1 MARSRRPNPFCIS
14 LHAAPHRLVRSFQ
27 TRRLRHLRAERG
39 TRPAAFQNLA
49 HRPARSDLPLCLR
62 RLALALAHG
71 ILRRDRNRSTGLS
84 GQCRRLGER
93 RHEERRR
100 RCGVDARGDD
110 RRQPAP
116 ARPPALYPQLQTH
129 AAGRTRQPQPRRSAR
144 TILPFE
150 KGSVRRGMG
159 QPHRTNR
166 HHLLHADRHR
176 QHPALRA
183 SGHAAARETARRC
196 RSAALTATSGR
207 QFRRGL

>member
-1 MARSRRPNPFCIS
+1 MLAHRTFAHDTRRTALPYGLAPGTRRGGFMARSRRPNPFCIS

-39 TRPAAFQNLA
+39 TRPATFQNLA
-49 HRPARSDLPLCLR
+49 HRPARSNLPLCLR

-116 ARPPALYPQLQTH
+116 YTPTRGRRMHPSGGR
-129 AAGRTRQPQPRRSAR
+129 AGNCAT
-144 TILPFE
+144 
-150 KGSVRRGMG
+150 GS
-159 QPHRTNR
+159 
-166 HHLLHADRHR
+166 
-176 QHPALRA
+176 
-183 SGHAAARETARRC
+183 
-196 RSAALTATSGR
+196 
-207 QFRRGL
+207 